1 MVGRRGI
8 FVFAVAAGLM
18 VWAGFEAWGG
28 VGAMGGISLAGR
40 DGVGDATGGAAANGQ
55 AAGAAAGAGTA
66 IDLKAGL
73 WDVVLHISTL
83 LPETNVDTPELE
95 KQLAKLSPEERAK
108 TIAGLKKGE
117 ANTREVMKKG
127 TDSKTK
133 MCFTAKQFES
143 GNLFQ
148 DLQNGSDCVK
158 KMTSTSGKVSIHV
171 SCAGP
176 GGTAT
181 TWVADQTME
190 IQRVDAENFTATER
204 TMQAGDPKVGS
215 VHTLTAKWVRE
226 TCANEPSAAQKAE
239 AKMEAEAPIAVRVDR
254 IGNNYRTVVTNRSK
268 TPLAAYSIGMAGVG
282 GANGLLRVY
291 DARMTGNAPT
301 GPGGTIPEGQQG
313 IIAAAKPVA
322 AIFTDGTTFGNE
334 KEVTLLMDRR
344 RTELKALRAIL
355 PVLCNAAAKGEDGS
369 TLAST
374 TAGTLESARKS
385 ASTKGNDMQ
394 NSITFNAYTVVIN
407 VLRVSKKGHP
417 ATVEHAI
424 QFVQGAARP
433 LAADPVK
440 DAGGKLYITAAE
452 TELKCGAGK

>member
-1 MVGRRGI
+1 MERRRRI
-8 FVFAVAAGLM
+8 CVFAIAAGL
-18 VWAGFEAWGG
+18 VVCAG
-28 VGAMGGISLAGR
+28 VGVPGAISLAGR
-40 DGVGDATGGAAANGQ
+40 GGVAQNGQ
-55 AAGAAAGAGTA
+55 VAGAGAAGAGTA

-73 WDVVLHISTL
+73 WDSVLHISTI

-108 TIAGLKKGE
+108 TIAGMKKGE

-127 TDSKTK
+127 SDSKAKT
-133 MCFTAKQFES
+133 CFTAKQFES

-148 DLQNGSDCVK
+148 DLQGGNDCVK
-158 KMTSTSGKVSIHV
+158 KMTSTRGKVSIHV

-176 GGTAT
+176 GGTAK
-181 TWVADQTME
+181 TWVAEQTME

-204 TMQAGDPKVGS
+204 TMQAGDPAVGS

-226 TCANEPSAAQKAE
+226 SCANEPSAAQKAE
-239 AKMEAEAPIAVRVDR
+239 AKMEADAPIAVRVDR

-313 IIAAAKPVA
+313 IIAGAKPVA

-334 KEVTLLMDRR
+334 REVTLLMDRR

-355 PVLCNAAAKGEDGS
+355 PVLCNEAAKSEDAG
-369 TLAST
+369 T
-374 TAGTLESARKS
+374 TAGTLESARKRS
-385 ASTKGNDMQ
+385 STNGNDMQ
-394 NSITFNAYTVVIN
+394 NSIVFNAFTVVIN

-440 DAGGKLYITAAE
+440 DAGGKLYITVAE